1 MDQHPIHKPDSC
13 GIQGLV
19 NLLPVTE
26 ATGGNVLVAHSHK
39 HFPNH
44 YRNNTTCFY
53 KERMKEVG
61 TDDWLEVDPTDTVIL
76 KPKHVIS
83 CLLRPGDVL
92 LWDSRTVHCSNPGI
106 IESEMPE
113 FCQESCG
120 LIRAG
125 VLVSMVPADRV
136 SPRVMQQRIEAVHQS
151 QTLTHW
157 VDKVAPLGEERSDQV
172 ALEASRVKGMRAWQT
187 QTDGKLVLL
196 GYSDLTLEQQ
206 CLVSDGFIHT
216 TQSL

>member
-19 NLLPVTE
+19 NLLPVTK

-44 YRNNTTCFY
+44 YLNNTTCFY

-76 KPKHVIS
+76 KPQHVIS
-83 CLLRPGDVL
+83 CLLRPGNVL
-92 LWDSRTVHCSNPGI
+92 LWDSRTAHCSNPGI
-106 IESEMPE
+106 MESEIPE
-113 FCQESCG
+113 FCKETCG

-136 SPRVMQQRIEAVHQS
+136 SPHVRQKRIEAVHQS

-157 VDKVAPLGEERSDQV
+157 VDKIKPLGEERPDQV

-187 QTDGKLVLL
+187 QIGKPVLL
-196 GYSDLTLEQQ
+196 GYDDLTLEQER
-206 CLVSDGFIHT
+206 LVSGRIHT
-216 TQSL
+216 TPSI